1 MPEQSQPVRAEVAAG
16 VLSSSRVSSV
26 LATTAVGT
34 AVLAYVLRQTI
45 GWAGLIAIIVVL
57 VVVCSLSL
65 AAQWNTVGWR
75 GLLPIS
81 LLAFVGWAGASVFWS
96 EYQWASLAGFGYL
109 VAFTIL
115 GIYIALTRDTI
126 QIIRSYGDVLRVV
139 LLAGLAL
146 EVFAGLLID
155 SRIEFLNIAG
165 NLDSLGSIQGLSGT
179 RNQLGIV
186 AVIALVTFGAE
197 LRTKSIP
204 RGLAIISL
212 VAAGL
217 AIVLSRS
224 PVAIGALVL
233 LALAGAALYLLR
245 RVASS
250 RRRFW
255 QFGLL
260 ALTVMAAIA
269 AWVLRGPIVAALNG
283 AGELNHRLAVWN
295 DVWNLIGLFPLE
307 GWGWVGLWR
316 NEIVPFQA
324 FAVFGARTP
333 TSSLN
338 AFLDVWLQLGLVGFV
353 IFIGMLGVTFTRSW
367 LLASQRRSIIFA
379 WPALVLVVLLVSSLA
394 ESTILIEFGW
404 LTFVV
409 CCVKASRELSWRTAF
424 VATRGSRPN

>member
-186 AVIALVTFGAE
+186 AVIALVTFGTE